1 MAGTANA
8 DDLVQE
14 TFARA
19 FNSASR
25 FRADSAVTTWL
36 IGIARHVCL
45 DHIRSC
51 KRRQTRDNT
60 VSAWQPLTVGPDH
73 SERIAIRELVKTLD
87 HDQREAFVLTQML
100 GLTYHEAAAV
110 SRCPIGTIRSRVT
123 RARSHLID
131 LINPDTEEHGARPSF
146 LSAVN
151 DGHVPSPS

>member
-19 FNSASR
+19 LDSAPR
-25 FRADSAVTTWL
+25 FRAESAVTTWL

-51 KRRQTRDNT
+51 KRRRARDST
-60 VSAWQPLTVGPDH
+60 VLSSSPQTVGPDH

-87 HDQREAFVLTQML
+87 PDQREAFVLTQML
-100 GLTYHEAAAV
+100 GLSYHEAAAL

-131 LINPDTEEHGARPSF
+131 LINPDTEHHGGTNIVS
-146 LSAVN
+146 
-151 DGHVPSPS
+151 